1 MLKLFRQAF
10 RILEARDVSRVY
22 RLLALSIVAALVEVL
37 GIGSIAPFIAML
49 TNPELIDTNP
59 YLNEA
64 YTRLGFSD
72 PMAFLSLLAGIVV
85 SIAVIRNVL
94 FMFSQWLSS
103 LYLSLFKH
111 HLSTRLLTT
120 YLAQPY
126 SFFLNRNTVELQRN
140 VVEETNKVI
149 DGVIR
154 PIIGLLT
161 QLITCFLII
170 ALLVVVRPIVAL
182 VTLGALGGFYLTIY
196 SLANNRL
203 QRLSVL
209 RRAYRSRRFQ
219 LASEA
224 LSGIKPL
231 ILSGQQQGYAGDFEK
246 NSLSNAIAEAKGAAI
261 SAIPRYGVESI
272 AMVGLILFTL
282 YEIIVNGRGTSVLPL
297 VALYLFAGYR
307 LLPAL
312 QSLYSNLTKIRFES
326 ASFDVVYRHLSDLTG
341 KLPPKRTHDGF
352 ELQTGIELSNV
363 SFTYPKAEKPTIVDV
378 SLTIGA
384 KQSVAFVGRSGA
396 GKSTLVDL
404 ILGIL
409 ETDQGRIQIDG
420 RPLEDAKPSWQAAI
434 GYVPQHIYLS
444 DDSIARNIAF
454 GIDSSEIDH
463 VKVVCAAKTAEVHDY
478 VVNQLASGYDT
489 LIGERGVRLSGGQ
502 RQRIGIARALYWNP
516 SILVLDEATSA
527 LDNATE
533 NVVMD
538 AIQKLS
544 RNLTI
549 VLIAHRTTTVQSCDK
564 IFVLS
569 NGRIEDEGDY
579 LSLSSKSAEFRALAN
594 LSKTKVTGR

>member
-1 MLKLFRQAF
+1 
-10 RILEARDVSRVY
+10 
-22 RLLALSIVAALVEVL
+22 
-37 GIGSIAPFIAML
+37 
-49 TNPELIDTNP
+49 
-59 YLNEA
+59 
-64 YTRLGFSD
+64 
-72 PMAFLSLLAGIVV
+72 
-85 SIAVIRNVL
+85 
-94 FMFSQWLSS
+94 
-103 LYLSLFKH
+103 
-111 HLSTRLLTT
+111 
-120 YLAQPY
+120 
-126 SFFLNRNTVELQRN
+126 
-140 VVEETNKVI
+140 
-149 DGVIR
+149 
-154 PIIGLLT
+154 
-161 QLITCFLII
+161 
-170 ALLVVVRPIVAL
+170 
-182 VTLGALGGFYLTIY
+182 
-196 SLANNRL
+196 
-203 QRLSVL
+203 
-209 RRAYRSRRFQ
+209 
-219 LASEA
+219 
-224 LSGIKPL
+224 
-231 ILSGQQQGYAGDFEK
+231 
-246 NSLSNAIAEAKGAAI
+246 
-261 SAIPRYGVESI
+261 
-272 AMVGLILFTL
+272 
-282 YEIIVNGRGTSVLPL
+282 
-297 VALYLFAGYR
+297 
-307 LLPAL
+307 
-312 QSLYSNLTKIRFES
+312 
-326 ASFDVVYRHLSDLTG
+326 VYRHLSDLTG

-502 RQRIGIARALYWNP
+502 RQRIGIARALYRNP

-569 NGRIEDEGDY
+569 NGRIVDEGDY